1 MNKAKSNGRNNFE
14 QFDEGHHPQNQ
25 SRRMVLENRLRK
37 AIQNDE
43 LSLHYQPQVE
53 LKTGKI

>member
-1 MNKAKSNGRNNFE
+1 MKGY
-14 QFDEGHHPQNQ
+14 HPQNQ

-43 LSLHYQPQVE
+43 LSLNYQPQVE
-53 LKTGKI
+53 LKTGTN